1 MNLRDLE
8 YLVAV
13 ADHRHFGKAAAA
25 CYVSQPTLSTQIKKL
40 ETELGVGLLERG
52 NRRIILTTVGEE
64 IVERA
69 RDILRQAQDV
79 RNIARRAGRPRSGP
93 FRLGI
98 FPTLAPYLLPHV
110 VPGLHREFP
119 DLELLL
125 SEEKTEVLLGHLYEG
140 SLDAAVLALPIDHLH
155 LEVIDLFSE
164 DFVLAVPVA
173 GHRLS
178 DLTEPVQAVCVTDE
192 PMLLLDEGHCL
203 RDQVLDWCRGAG
215 AEEFNGFRA
224 TSLETLRHMVAYG
237 VGPTL
242 LPRLAVSPPV
252 PVSPTVRI
260 LPFADPVPHRDLGL
274 VFRTGTGHRDLLP
287 EVAEVLRTLPPGLVR
302 PLGPED
308 LPGPVLEPGPQP
320 TGA

>member
-25 CYVSQPTLSTQIKKL
+25 CFVSQPTLSTQLKKL
-40 ETELGVGLLERG
+40 ENELGAVLLERG
-52 NRRIILTTVGEE
+52 NRRIILTAAGEE

-69 RDILRQAQDV
+69 REILRRTQDV
-79 RNIARRAGRPRSGP
+79 RIIARRAGNPRSGP

-110 VPGLHREFP
+110 VAGAHAEFP
-119 DLELLL
+119 DLELLI
-125 SEEKTEVLLGHLYEG
+125 SEEKTEVLLGGLYEG
-140 SLDAAVLALPIDHLH
+140 NLDAAVLALPVDHLH
-155 LEVIDLFSE
+155 LEVIDLFAE
-164 DFVLAVPVA
+164 DFLLAVPA
-173 GHRLS
+173 RGHRLS
-178 DLTEPVQAVCVTDE
+178 ELPEPVTASGVADE

-237 VGPTL
+237 VGATL

-252 PVSPTVRI
+252 PVSPSVRV

-274 VFRTGTGHRDLLP
+274 VFRTGTVHRDLLP
-287 EVAEVLRTLPPGLVR
+287 DLAAVLRTLPTGLVR
-302 PLGPED
+302 PA
-308 LPGPVLEPGPQP
+308 GPVGGREPGPA
-320 TGA
+320 GA